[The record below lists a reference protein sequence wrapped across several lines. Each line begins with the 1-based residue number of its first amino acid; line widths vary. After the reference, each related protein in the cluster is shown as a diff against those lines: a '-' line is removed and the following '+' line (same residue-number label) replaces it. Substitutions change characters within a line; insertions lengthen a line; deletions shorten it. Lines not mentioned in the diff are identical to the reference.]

1 MGFLAFFDAFLL
13 CLVLSGALHAEAPP
27 PAVLEG
33 DLIFQTSGSR
43 QSLAIQ
49 RATKSRYSHMGIIFR
64 EQDEYF
70 VYEAVQP
77 VKKTPLAEWIKRGK
91 EGKFALRR
99 LKARAQILTPQTL
112 AKMKEIATGYL
123 GNEYDAHFAWDDERL
138 YCSEL
143 VWKIYQRG
151 AGQEIGKLQKLGDFD
166 LNDKLVQAQLRER
179 FGSQVPLD
187 ETVISPAAM
196 LSSERLFAPAF

>member
-1 MGFLAFFDAFLL
+1 
-13 CLVLSGALHAEAPP
+13 
-27 PAVLEG
+27 
-33 DLIFQTSGSR
+33 
-43 QSLAIQ
+43 
-49 RATKSRYSHMGIIFR
+49 MGIIFR